1 MSKPPQG
8 ALFVEGKGEQEA
20 APRLLKALWKHLG
33 LTPFVEWTVL
43 KQDTNFKDPE
53 FLALQAQRLELR
65 NGRFQALMVIYDADH
80 KESGQLMCPK
90 EHGPISAN
98 VLRKANL
105 PIPSAVVL
113 PWKEYEHW
121 ILASMPQWAGQKVID
136 PRTRL
141 ELTTVLETAVSA
153 HDDLH
158 HRDGKHPIGSRLAV
172 GSYRP
177 TEHQSAL
184 TAMLDFAYLQKPE
197 IDEVCPSFGTLCRAA
212 QFLATALQ
220 QPTAAHVAQV
230 YPPDPI
236 TSAR

>member
-1 MSKPPQG
+1 MSKPLQG

-33 LTPFVEWTVL
+33 LAPFVEWTVL
-43 KQDTNFKDPE
+43 KQDTNFKNPDL
-53 FLALQAQRLELR
+53 LAVQAQRLELR

-80 KESGQLMCPK
+80 KESGQLMCPRD
-90 EHGPISAN
+90 HGPISAG

-113 PWKEYEHW
+113 AWKEYEHW
-121 ILASMPQWAGQKVID
+121 ILASMPRWAGQKVID

-141 ELTTVLETAVSA
+141 ELTTVLATATTA
-153 HDDLH
+153 HNDLH
-158 HRDGKHPIGSRLAV
+158 HRDGKHPIGSRLTV

-184 TAMLDFAYLQKPE
+184 TSMLDFSYLQTPE
-197 IDEVCPSFGTLCRAA
+197 VDAVCPSFGTLCRAA
-212 QFLATALQ
+212 QFLAAILQ
-220 QPTAAHVAQV
+220 QPSASHAAQV
-230 YPPDPI
+230 YPPAP
-236 TSAR
+236 TTP